1 MFCYDYFKIRLKYYK
16 KKRKKE
22 LFYKYFV
29 FDFYFVYLICND
41 I

>member
-16 KKRKKE
+16 KNKKE